1 MPEPR
6 AKSDGVKE
14 DRRRPRNIS
23 SVSDNPVE
31 IPDGCSMSTNTSVNI
46 LQYHDCQINAKRRK
60 DQMHQCLYPSSI
72 MAASHWFIQ
81 TTCLDDY
88 QLSPKRFM
96 IVSYITGI
104 EHSTLGPLWKKSDFD
119 RPLKSQVKPSEAD
132 GLLEFQRQSGSV
144 HSGHEQ
150 LGGGLKRTHQV
161 SVGILPICSSGEI
174 YKLTSDLRP
183 TYQSDVDTC
192 VHSSL
197 ATAQETMRS
206 PVWHDMT
213 AFFLYSARAWNISC
227 LFHIF
232 KISVTVSP

>member
-1 MPEPR
+1 MSLTPLPPPLSPPHIILRWVSVADQLRAASVWPDIISGMPEPR

-31 IPDGCSMSTNTSVNI
+31 IPDGCSMSTNTRINI
-46 LQYHDCQINAKRRK
+46 IQYHDCQIKAKRRK

-72 MAASHWFIQ
+72 MAAGHWFIQ

-96 IVSYITGI
+96 IVSYITEI

-132 GLLEFQRQSGSV
+132 TLLEF
-144 HSGHEQ
+144 
-150 LGGGLKRTHQV
+150 
-161 SVGILPICSSGEI
+161 
-174 YKLTSDLRP
+174 
-183 TYQSDVDTC
+183 
-192 VHSSL
+192 
-197 ATAQETMRS
+197 
-206 PVWHDMT
+206 
-213 AFFLYSARAWNISC
+213 
-227 LFHIF
+227 
-232 KISVTVSP
+232 